1 MHVLYM
7 QDQQHPVVYPL
18 SHSCCDVL
26 CHAAGA
32 AGASFSPCQNF
43 FVPQINNGNG
53 VNADCEKPEGGVSF
67 ACLAGKL
74 G

>member
-1 MHVLYM
+1 MRCTDLKAACSAVSDYCILAAPF
-7 QDQQHPVVYPL
+7 D
-18 SHSCCDVL
+18 

-43 FVPQINNGNG
+43 FVPQINSGNG